1 MGGLIQSEHIRACS
15 TCSYASSTNKNA
27 HNKTCCNAYA
37 NVFFRPFAIDRNV
50 DVAALFGAAAG
61 HNLHNLQGI
70 ACTIR
75 HGLSSGQLK
84 QPQLHS
90 LQPTQI
96 IHDPGS

>member
-1 MGGLIQSEHIRACS
+1 MSKLVQLVHMPTAQTRTPTTKHA
-15 TCSYASSTNKNA
+15 AMRMRMF
-27 HNKTCCNAYA
+27 
-37 NVFFRPFAIDRNV
+37 FFRPFTIDRNV